1 MLFTEIK
8 NRSQK
13 TIGVLSQISIVC
25 QKEQTLSAAA
35 TLTIGLSQFSIE

>member
-1 MLFTEIK
+1 MLFMKIK

-13 TIGVLSQISIVC
+13 TTEVLSLMSIVC
-25 QKEQTLSAAA
+25 QKEQSLSAAA